1 MSVNIQQLIQM
12 KKIGS
17 PICMLTCYDA
27 TFATLLDKVGVDIL
41 LVGDSLGMVIQGNDS
56 TIKVKLQD
64 MIYHTRCV
72 SSVTKNSMIM
82 VDMPFGSYQESPE
95 KAYAN
100 ASQLMEA
107 GAQVVKLEGGKWL
120 AKTISFLSDRGIPTC
135 AHLGLTPQ
143 SVHKLGGYKVQG
155 VNTKTAKLI
164 TDAAKILEENGVDVI
179 VLELIPSELGKRVTQ
194 QIQIP
199 TIGIGAGVFV
209 DGQVLV
215 LHDMLGL
222 TNGLQPKF
230 VRSFFSMSKTI
241 EQAVK
246 NYISA
251 VRNKEYPSSEHSY

>member
-1 MSVNIQQLIQM
+1 M
-12 KKIGS
+12 
-17 PICMLTCYDA
+17 
-27 TFATLLDKVGVDIL
+27 
-41 LVGDSLGMVIQGNDS
+41 
-56 TIKVKLQD
+56 
-64 MIYHTRCV
+64 
-72 SSVTKNSMIM
+72 
-82 VDMPFGSYQESPE
+82 
-95 KAYAN
+95 
-100 ASQLMEA
+100 
-107 GAQVVKLEGGKWL
+107 
-120 AKTISFLSDRGIPTC
+120 
-135 AHLGLTPQ
+135 
-143 SVHKLGGYKVQG
+143 GGYKVQG